1 MTIIFQQLFNALQPK
16 NRTMAQTQ
24 NHPKDNGIVPNKEGT
39 TGAQQM
45 LYKVDN
51 THFII
56 VVDNDSMATV
66 NEFRKHPDMKNS
78 TKIED
83 PLMSALAIDEV
94 FAEKVGDRASEQQLH
109 AAFGTTDIKKIVKEI
124 MINGKFH

>member
-1 MTIIFQQLFNALQPK
+1 
-16 NRTMAQTQ
+16 
-24 NHPKDNGIVPNKEGT
+24 
-39 TGAQQM
+39 M